1 MTAVSAAPASLHVLV
16 IVALLV
22 GACGGGNARAP
33 TPTKRSNDRLDALVA
48 AARDEG
54 ELTLSWAPG
63 FLDNPNELNGYAE
76 SFNKLY
82 GLNVRVR
89 FASSSTL
96 ADDEARLIGDTQG
109 GQVAFTDVF
118 LGTEAQISALAKAVA
133 LSPELWTAWAPNIGS
148 LKLVAPGGIAIEVQ
162 SRIPGITYS
171 SQRLI
176 GADIPR
182 SLADLLRPRYRG
194 KIATTPDAATF
205 DRLAS
210 PDLWGADRTLD
221 YAKKLAPQLG
231 GVMECGD
238 EARVVRGEFDIFV
251 FDCGSARVAQLK
263 ADGALIGW
271 SVPADAAFLRY
282 LYMGVPK
289 TAAHPSAARLWINF
303 MVGRAAQDL
312 MYQYEYADH
321 YLIPGSRSF
330 AEVDRA
336 TKAGVK
342 FYEVTVEAVQSED
355 ARGFKSAA
363 SQIQSVLRLSSRR

>member
-33 TPTKRSNDRLDALVA
+33 TPTTRSNDRLDALVA

-54 ELTLSWAPG
+54 ELTLSWASG

>member
-1 MTAVSAAPASLHVLV
+1 LSTASAPPAGIHLLV
-16 IVALLV
+16 IVALLL

-33 TPTKRSNDRLDALVA
+33 TPTKRANDRLDTLIAG
-48 AARDEG
+48 ARDEG
-54 ELTLSWAPG
+54 ELTLSWTPG
-63 FLDNPNELNGYAE
+63 FLDNPNELKGYIE
-76 SFNKLY
+76 GFNKLY

-89 FASSSTL
+89 FASSS
-96 ADDEARLIGDTQG
+96 AFAEDEERLIADTQG
-109 GQVAFTDVF
+109 GQVSFTDVF
-118 LGTEAQISALAKAVA
+118 LGTEAEISALAKAVA
-133 LSPELWTAWAPNIGS
+133 LSPEMWTAWAPNIGS
-148 LKLVAPGGIAIEVQ
+148 LKLVAPGGIAVEVQ

-171 SQRLI
+171 TQRLI

-182 SLADLLRPRYRG
+182 SLADLLRSRYRG

-210 PDLWGADRTLD
+210 PDVWGADRTVD
-221 YAKKLAPQLG
+221 FAKKLSPQLG
-231 GVMECGD
+231 GVIECGD
-238 EARVVRGEFDIFV
+238 EARVVRGDFDVFV

-263 ADGALIGW
+263 AEGALIGW

-303 MVGRAAQDL
+303 MLDRVAQDL
-312 MYQYEYADH
+312 MYQYGYADH

-330 AEVDRA
+330 TEVDRA

-363 SQIQSVLRLSSRR
+363 SQIQSVLRLSSRK